1 MCDQDLLDQGFHEF
15 RPTPFDSDSVETCF
29 QKRYDD
35 EQGKKYFITI
45 KKWKAWRHP
54 HTGELTLPSYEYDV
68 QLYKKDDHDAMDILF
83 HSSWALKDVEDY
95 LEKLWNTGLFDYYET
110 WDGNRG
116 SD

>member
-1 MCDQDLLDQGFHEF
+1 MMLPGRQYASFMGG
-15 RPTPFDSDSVETCF
+15 
-29 QKRYDD
+29 
-35 EQGKKYFITI
+35 EQADYVGRCIVIAPDYEGYGVTKDVPHPYLSQRVTAQQMIDGVKY
-45 KKWKAWRHP
+45 
-54 HTGELTLPSYEYDV
+54 GL